1 MYICEAV
8 EQARPTCIIERGDL
22 LFIVHF
28 SHLENPSIAS
38 LGAESGRWR

>member
-8 EQARPTCIIERGDL
+8 EQTRPTCIIERGDL

-28 SHLENPSIAS
+28 LA
-38 LGAESGRWR
+38 